1 MSNNLLISVVMSV
14 YNGEKYLE
22 EAINSILSQTYT
34 KFEFIIIDDGS
45 IDNTH
50 KILDKYQQKDKRIKI
65 VNNKINKGLIYSLNK
80 GFEISKGR
88 IYC

>member
-34 KFEFIIIDDGS
+34 VTDIIGC
-45 IDNTH
+45 
-50 KILDKYQQKDKRIKI
+50 KILI
-65 VNNKINKGLIYSLNK
+65 G
-80 GFEISKGR
+80 
-88 IYC
+88 